1 MTFFTAPHAGTP
13 LRPLMRLTAALALL
27 ASAGA
32 AQALDYSG
40 YFRGGP
46 GLTSKNTARA
56 CYHLNEGAGNGIAH
70 GLNYRLGN
78 ECDIYGE
85 FQLDQKYKTDG
96 VDYSGTIMVNHYS
109 NSTDNNGSGL
119 NFEQLY
125 AEASG
130 LDVLPEASFWIGKRR
145 GRRGDVHIV
154 DWFFTD
160 MKGVGAGV
168 GGIGLGSGKL
178 GVAWYKTDG
187 DASATKPGN
196 RFNVELLGVDSN
208 PGGKANFFGTV
219 TQGDF
224 TGGTSGF
231 GLSLRHDQAKLAGTP
246 ISNTLW
252 LQMATGSTSLESNF
266 GDLTRK
272 QSAKSFRIVESI
284 NWQVGRFGGQAL
296 ALYGTSQDN
305 AGKKTTA
312 TTLGGRV
319 SYGVTKNFKMVA
331 EAGTSQYKTDG
342 LATARLNKVTI
353 APTLSI
359 NSDFWSRPE
368 LRLYVTSARWNSAAG
383 NVTGV
388 ANLANKTSGTSAGA
402 HVEWWF

>member
-1 MTFFTAPHAGTP
+1 MHSLHVPHAVS
-13 LRPLMRLTAALALL
+13 RLTAALALL
-27 ASAGA
+27 AAAGA

-56 CYHLNEGAGNGIAH
+56 CYHLHEGAGNGIAH

-85 FQLDQKYKTDG
+85 FQLDQKYKTDAIE
-96 VDYSGTIMVNHYS
+96 YSGSVMVTHYT
-109 NSTDNNGSGL
+109 NATDNNSSGL
-119 NFEQLY
+119 NFEQLF
-125 AEASG
+125 AEAKG
-130 LDVLPEASFWIGKRR
+130 FDVLPEASFWIGKRR

-168 GGIGLGSGKL
+168 RGISAGSGKL
-178 GVAWYKTDG
+178 GFAWYKTDG
-187 DASATKPGN
+187 DTSATRPGN
-196 RFNVELLGVDSN
+196 RLNVEVLEIDSN
-208 PGGKANFFGTV
+208 PGGKANLFATY

-224 TGGTSGF
+224 TGGTSGY
-231 GLSLRHDQAKLAGTP
+231 GLSLRHDQAKLFGTS

-252 LQMATGSTSLESNF
+252 LQAATGSTSLESNF

-272 QSAKSFRIVESI
+272 ASAKSFRIVESI
-284 NWQVGRFGGQAL
+284 NWQTGAFGGQAL
-296 ALYGTSQDN
+296 ALYGTSEDSN
-305 AGKKTTA
+305 GKKTTA
-312 TTLGGRV
+312 TTIGGRV
-319 SYGVTKNFKMVA
+319 SYGLTKNFKLVS
-331 EAGTSQYKTDG
+331 ELGTSQYKTDG
-342 LATARLNKVTI
+342 AATARLTKLTI

-368 LRLYVTSARWNSAAG
+368 LRLYVTTARWNSAAG
-383 NVTGV
+383 NVTGA
-388 ANLANKTSGTSAGA
+388 ANFANKTSGTSAGA
-402 HVEWWF
+402 QVEWWF

>member
-1 MTFFTAPHAGTP
+1 MHTHRATP
-13 LRPLMRLTAALALL
+13 CLIRLSAAAALL
-27 ASAGA
+27 AATGA

-56 CYHLNEGAGNGIAH
+56 CYHMDEGTGNGIGH

-85 FQLDQKYKTDG
+85 FQIDQKYSKDG
-96 VDYSGTIMVNHYS
+96 IEYAGTIMVNHYT
-109 NSTDNNGSGL
+109 NATDTNGQGL
-119 NFEQLY
+119 AFEQLF
-125 AEASG
+125 AQAKG
-130 LDVLPEASFWIGKRR
+130 FDILPEATFWIGKQR

-168 GGIGLGSGKL
+168 KGISAGSGKL
-178 GVAWYKTDG
+178 GFAWYKTDG
-187 DASATKPGN
+187 DASATRPGN
-196 RFNVELLGVDSN
+196 RLNVEWLGIDSN
-208 PGGKANFFGTV
+208 AGGKANLFATY
-219 TQGDF
+219 TKGDF
-224 TGGTSGF
+224 NGGTTGL
-231 GLSLRHDQAKLAGTP
+231 GLSLRHDQSKLFGTG

-252 LQMATGSTSLESNF
+252 LQAASGSTSLESNF

-272 QSAKSFRIVESI
+272 SSAKSWRIVESI
-284 NWQVGRFGGQAL
+284 NWQTGAFGGQAL
-296 ALYGTSQDN
+296 ALYGSSQDN
-305 AGKKTTA
+305 TGKKTIA

-319 SYGVTKNFKMVA
+319 SYGLTKNFKLVT
-331 EAGTSQYKTDG
+331 ELGISRIKPDG
-342 LATARLNKVTI
+342 GVTARLDKLTI

-368 LRLYVTSARWNSAAG
+368 LRLYVTAARWNAAAG

-388 ANLANKTSGTSAGA
+388 PALAGKTRSNSAGA
-402 HVEWWF
+402 QVEWWF